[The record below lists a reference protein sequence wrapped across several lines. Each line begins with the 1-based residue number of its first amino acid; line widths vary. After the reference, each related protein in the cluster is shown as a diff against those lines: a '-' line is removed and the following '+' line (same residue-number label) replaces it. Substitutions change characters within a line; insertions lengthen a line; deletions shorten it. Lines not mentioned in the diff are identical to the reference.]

1 MSANGS
7 DDEDIPG
14 REIAY
19 RLFAAE
25 YDDASLSYAESDEER
40 APNYVVSPTGARV
53 NRVFAVGT
61 LTEVTAVND
70 EMVRARVVDPTGAFV
85 VYAGQYQPDALA
97 FLEQVE
103 PPAFVAVTGKARTF
117 EPDDG
122 DRVYTSIRPESIAA
136 VDAETR
142 DRWVV
147 TTAEQTIE
155 RVGTYAEAAT
165 LDSLPDASDDG
176 VTDALREAGV
186 EFGLAAG
193 IPLARDHYG
202 TTPSYLA
209 ALRDCAIEAVEVVAN
224 DRDEVGEFTV
234 RPDETGGDVTVDS
247 LASLAAGDGL
257 DIDERELAGGAGD
270 AGGATDSESGP
281 KADTA
286 TAATATAG
294 DGPASTDETAA
305 ATGTATETET
315 TSVELDESGDEAT
328 ADDELESD
336 ESKTAAASEKP
347 DATES
352 SAAEAGTTDTEETTE
367 TGTEGTVDSED
378 TADDTAEVDDAE
390 SESLGDF
397 DAGSDADA
405 DVNADADTDSGSGPD
420 PGDSG
425 MYEMDDEERE
435 QIEDEF
441 GTEFTTGTEVDDPG
455 EADIDVPDAADVTDA
470 DATAGDDESSEAKTD
485 AETSSSASD
494 DLGAPPASNLETDSA
509 EDDAAESSTAV
520 EADSEAESEPETET
534 EETDEPEPE
543 PDDSAS
549 DADATDADEAEAEA
563 TEEPETVDLQAHV
576 VDTMEDLDDGDGAD
590 RTELIETV
598 AADTGTSEA
607 DIEDAIQDALM
618 GGQCY
623 ESGDETLKA
632 I

>member
-7 DDEDIPG
+7 DDEEIPG

-136 VDAETR
+136 VDAPTR

-147 TTAEQTIE
+147 TTAEQTID

-234 RPDETGGDVTVDS
+234 RPDETGGDATFDS
-247 LASLAAGDGL
+247 LASLAASDGL
-257 DIDERELAGGAGD
+257 DIDERELAGGAG
-270 AGGATDSESGP
+270 GATDAESET
-281 KADTA
+281 ADTA

-294 DGPASTDETAA
+294 DGPASADETAA

-328 ADDELESD
+328 AAATTDDELESD
-336 ESKTAAASEKP
+336 ESKTAAASEKT
-347 DATES
+347 DAAEES
-352 SAAEAGTTDTEETTE
+352 ATEAGTTDPEET

-378 TADDTAEVDDAE
+378 TADDTAESTEANDAG

-397 DAGSDADA
+397 DADSDADA
-405 DVNADADTDSGSGPD
+405 EVDTGSSSGSGPDPD

-470 DATAGDDESSEAKTD
+470 DADDATAGDGESSEAATE
-485 AETSSSASD
+485 AETDTETSASASD
-494 DLGAPPASNLETDSA
+494 DLGAPPASNLETES
-509 EDDAAESSTAV
+509 EGDD
-520 EADSEAESEPETET
+520 EAESEPDLETE
-534 EETDEPEPE
+534 EPE
-543 PDDSAS
+543 PDTGAS
-549 DADATDADEAEAEA
+549 DVDATDADETEA
-563 TEEPETVDLQAHV
+563 EEPEESEAVDLQAHV
-576 VDTMEDLDDGDGAD
+576 VDIMEDLDDGDGAD
-590 RTELIETV
+590 RTELVETV
-598 AADTGTSEA
+598 AADTGAPEA
-607 DIEDAIQDALM
+607 DVEDAIQDALM